1 MFTALIGVCFMADV
15 TGKPVNSCFL
25 NYENPRKYFRT
36 HEDCR
41 EYADKRE
48 FELKWSLGEDNFNP
62 AVVMIACVNPDEK
75 T

>member
-1 MFTALIGVCFMADV
+1 MFTALIAVCFMADV

-36 HEDCR
+36 WEDCR
-41 EYADKRE
+41 EYADKKE
-48 FELKWSLGEDNFNP
+48 FQLKWGLIEDNFDTP
-62 AVVMIACVNPDEK
+62 VIMIACVNPDEK